1 MMEKSDE
8 TILNFEEFI
17 KHLVLQHELNTTKVI
32 FSRKI
37 ITKHKQN
44 VVKSGLNIIPAGA
57 VKMR

>member
-1 MMEKSDE
+1 MMEKRDD
-8 TILNFEEFI
+8 TISNFEEFI

-37 ITKHKQN
+37 ITKHKQI